1 MELNIINTHYSIHY
15 SQQFID
21 EIERVASDSTANNRG
36 TSEVVIQLSNFIRN
50 TCHFVQNLGNL
61 AHSTPYINL
70 GNDLFGYD
78 TLKDDSN
85 FGIGIITFRI
95 IGESTSD
102 TKSIENAHVDYSR
115 YRLLLECREMSKMI
129 SLMERMENK

>member
-102 TKSIENAHVDYSR
+102 TKSIENAHVD
-115 YRLLLECREMSKMI
+115 
-129 SLMERMENK
+129 